1 LAALLLYRTNH
12 PGLAVITGLT
22 LLDWLGLAWFLVIWL
37 GYGPVM
43 RAIGRRRRLINDA
56 MIGVRQTWMA
66 AMLGREN
73 RMPDAALIGHVMR
86 SASFFAST
94 TMLVIAALFG
104 ALGNIDR
111 LQSSL
116 ETLTGTTPMRPALD
130 LKLALVLI
138 VVVRGFFALT
148 WAIRQFNYVVAL
160 IGAAPP
166 APVDPVL
173 RRALAADLGEVMN
186 AAAMTFN
193 SGIRAYYF
201 ALAGL
206 SWLASPVLFLMATS
220 AVMALLLRRQTASHT
235 ADVIHRIEI
244 HRIEIHRIEIPG
256 ADIHRT
262 GTGRSGPQG

>member
-1 LAALLLYRTNH
+1 MGFAA
-12 PGLAVITGLT
+12 I
-22 LLDWLGLAWFLVIWL
+22 DWLGLLWFLAAWI
-37 GYGPVM
+37 GYEP
-43 RAIGRRRRLINDA
+43 ATRRLGRNRHLINSA
-56 MIGVRQTWMA
+56 MAGVRQAWME
-66 AMLGREN
+66 AMLAREN

-86 SASFFAST
+86 SASFAST
-94 TMLVIAALFG
+94 TMLVIAALLG

-173 RRALAADLGEVMN
+173 RRALAADLGEVLN
-186 AAAMTFN
+186 AAVMTFN

-220 AVMALLLRRQTASHT
+220 AVVLLLLRRQTASHT

-244 HRIEIHRIEIPG
+244 HRIE
-256 ADIHRT
+256 
-262 GTGRSGPQG
+262 S